1 MIRVR
6 LPTALLK
13 PESLNY
19 MKEDGIII
27 YKDRGEIYH
36 VSENDVEA
44 FVVEHPEAVEV
55 REMDFRAWRDKLI
68 ERLTITKINES
79 NGIDSE
85 EEDVEILHA
94 LHKVWYNGEII
105 FYRLRFAGSDEN
117 VMQGELFAA
126 NLS

>member
-1 MIRVR
+1 MH
-6 LPTALLK
+6 
-13 PESLNY
+13 EQ
-19 MKEDGIII
+19 GIII

-105 FYRLRFAGSDEN
+105 FYQLRFAGSDEN
-117 VMQGELFAA
+117 VSQGDLFAA

>member
-1 MIRVR
+1 MH
-6 LPTALLK
+6 
-13 PESLNY
+13 E
-19 MKEDGIII
+19 EGIII

-85 EEDVEILHA
+85 EEDMEILHA

-105 FYRLRFAGSDEN
+105 FYQLRFAGFDEN
-117 VMQGELFAA
+117 VMQGDLFSA
-126 NLS
+126 NMS

>member
-1 MIRVR
+1 MH
-6 LPTALLK
+6 
-13 PESLNY
+13 E
-19 MKEDGIII
+19 EGIII

-105 FYRLRFAGSDEN
+105 FYEFKLTGLGEN
-117 VMQGELFAA
+117 VSQGDLFAA
-126 NLS
+126 TLS

>member
-1 MIRVR
+1 MN
-6 LPTALLK
+6 T
-13 PESLNY
+13 
-19 MKEDGIII
+19 DGIAI

-85 EEDVEILHA
+85 EEDMEILHA

-105 FYRLRFAGSDEN
+105 FYQLRFAGSDEN
-117 VMQGELFAA
+117 VMQGDLFSA
-126 NLS
+126 NMS